1 MKFSSIC
8 GEATRNLVGG
18 TSRLAAWSLLAA
30 ALIAVL
36 AGYAA
41 HQSAAQLRAADAF
54 VRDGGATYVL
64 EAEGAVSGTACRAL
78 ATHPDVVAS
87 SALRDRADGVRA
99 RFLPSTP
106 LPAFEAGPGFV
117 DIFGSP
123 GALDSE
129 SARRPSGFAL
139 SADAALTLGLDS
151 GDHLDVVNSDGT
163 IRTITVDQVYDF
175 PDGSSVPVLGYAAI
189 STVPSSG
196 TFDACWLR
204 VRTAAAHPNS
214 PVLALARTALLG
226 LDAGQSQ
233 ISQLNGRLGDA
244 APGPHKTSYAAS
256 AGLLLLAFVVGVTV
270 GAGMVHTRR
279 LELASALHSGVRRP
293 DLIQQ
298 HLIEAATIMVLGA
311 ILAAPVVIYLAFDGV
326 PDPSTALPVLKGIKA
341 ATALVAGVLLGA
353 ATRAATIRE
362 SDLYAY
368 FRER

>member
-1 MKFSSIC
+1 MRFSSIL
-8 GEATRNLVGG
+8 GEATRNLAGG

-41 HQSAAQLRAADAF
+41 HQSAAQLRAADEF
-54 VRDGGATYVL
+54 VHDGGSTYVL
-64 EAEGAVSGTACRAL
+64 EAEGSVSGTACRAL

-87 SALRDRADGVRA
+87 GALRDRPDGLRA

-106 LPAFEAGPGFV
+106 LPAFEAGPGFI

-123 GALDSE
+123 DTPDTEA
-129 SARRPSGFAL
+129 ARRPSGLAL
-139 SADAALTLGLDS
+139 SADAALTLGLHR

-163 IRTITVDQVYDF
+163 IQTTSVDQVYDF
-175 PDGSSVPVLGYAAI
+175 PDGSSLPALGYAAI

-204 VRTAAAHPNS
+204 ATTAAARPDS

-226 LDAGQSQ
+226 PDAGQSQ
-233 ISQLNGRLGDA
+233 ISQLNGRLGDT
-244 APGPHKTSYAAS
+244 APGPQTTSYAAG
-256 AGLLLLAFVVGVTV
+256 AGPSLLALVVGALLGT
-270 GAGMVHTRR
+270 GMIQTRR
-279 LELASALHSGVRRP
+279 LELASALHLGARRA

-298 HLIEAATIMVLGA
+298 HLIEAATKVVTGA
-311 ILAAPVVIYLAFDGV
+311 IIAAPIVIYLAVDGV
-326 PDPSTALPVLKGIKA
+326 PGPSTALPLLAGTKTV
-341 ATALVAGVLLGA
+341 TALVAGVLLGTG
-353 ATRAATIRE
+353 TRAATVRE